1 MFKLNRFYFF
11 IFLTI
16 FFIEVCIAYFLK
28 TGFIRHTFGDFL
40 VIILLYC
47 FLKSFINVRPFI
59 LSLIALGIAFII
71 EFLQLFP
78 FLEILGLHENHY
90 AKLILGNTFQISD
103 LVAYIVGALT
113 IILIENKRS
122 TA

>member
-1 MFKLNRFYFF
+1 MLKFNTSYFF
-11 IFLTI
+11 IFLLI

-47 FLKSFINVRPFI
+47 FLKSFINVRPLI
-59 LSLIALGIAFII
+59 LSLIALGIAFIV

-78 FLEILGLHENHY
+78 FLEFLGLHENHY